1 MRPEAPSALEGPSF
15 RGDKPEAPSSPV
27 SPIKGDFADD
37 PSEVDVDTSVPYSGF
52 TPQAP
57 EPLGN
62 SFRAPTA
69 PGAPVAPP
77 TPKSPYGRA
86 PRRAAAAAPVEKF
99 DVDMVED
106 GEAPSC
112 SLEGAKEE
120 TVKAFKADAFKEVS
134 TEECTKEACD
144 VEGL

>member
-1 MRPEAPSALEGPSF
+1 MRPETPSALEGPSF
-15 RGDKPEAPSSPV
+15 RGDKPERPSSPV
-27 SPIKGDFADD
+27 SPSKADFADD
-37 PSEVDVDTSVPYSGF
+37 PSKVDVDTSVPYSGF

-86 PRRAAAAAPVEKF
+86 PRRAAAAAPVESF
-99 DVDMVED
+99 DVDMVD
-106 GEAPSC
+106 DHEAPSC
-112 SLEGAKEE
+112 SLEGAK
-120 TVKAFKADAFKEVS
+120 
-134 TEECTKEACD
+134 
-144 VEGL
+144 